1 MRNFSGMLVAAF
13 LAVAGSAAFAA
24 GSVITVAAGSEHWMS
39 ASGPASQGVMNA
51 VLVGNPAGT
60 GFFVMRIK
68 EPPNYRIPPHTHPQR
83 QNITVLSGT
92 YYLGMG
98 TKFNKGSAT
107 AYPAGSFVS
116 IPAHVAHYA
125 FAGSSGAVLQ
135 EDGMGPSVNQMI
147 KK

>member
-1 MRNFSGMLVAAF
+1 MRNFTGVLIAAF
-13 LAVAGSAAFAA
+13 LAVSAGVGFAA
-24 GSVITVAAGSEHWMS
+24 SSVITVAAGSEHWV
-39 ASGPASQGVMNA
+39 AATGPASQGVMNA
-51 VLVGNPAGT
+51 VLVGNPNST
-60 GFFVMRIK
+60 GFFVLRVK
-68 EPPNYRIPPHTHPQR
+68 EPPNYRIMPHTHPQR

-98 TKFNKGSAT
+98 TKFNKSSAT